1 MGHRILV
8 VDDEANIVTSLDYLL
23 RRAGFEVAIARD
35 GEAALASLASFAPE
49 LVLLDVMMP
58 GKSGF
63 EICQAIRARPE
74 WRSIRILM
82 LTAKGSDSAVSKG
95 LALGADAFIIKP
107 FATRHLIGEIERLLG
122 AGA

>member
-58 GKSGF
+58 GKDRKS
-63 EICQAIRARPE
+63 
-74 WRSIRILM
+74 
-82 LTAKGSDSAVSKG
+82 VV
-95 LALGADAFIIKP
+95 
-107 FATRHLIGEIERLLG
+107 
-122 AGA
+122 